1 MEPQME
7 IWLSDIITDIPE
19 EGIDERITITTKDLV
34 D

>member
-7 IWLSDIITDIPE
+7 IWLSDIITDIAE

>member
-7 IWLSDIITDIPE
+7 IWLSDIITDITE
-19 EGIDERITITTKDLV
+19 EGIDERTITTKNLV